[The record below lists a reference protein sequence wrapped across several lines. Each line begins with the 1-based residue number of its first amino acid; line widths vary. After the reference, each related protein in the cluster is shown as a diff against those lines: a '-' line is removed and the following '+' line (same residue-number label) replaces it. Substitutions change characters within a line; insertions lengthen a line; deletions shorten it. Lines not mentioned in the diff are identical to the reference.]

1 MPSDSLLMAFLSKVS
16 PLDVVMM
23 LLAGMAYRLVTHRKN
38 IPRQTIQYALWIIA
52 GAMAASA
59 LARLLMFA
67 NLVGWIGR

>member
-1 MPSDSLLMAFLSKVS
+1 MPSDSLLLAFLAKVS

-23 LLAGMAYRLVTHRKN
+23 LLAGMAYRLVTHQKN
-38 IPRQTIQYALWIIA
+38 IHRQTIQYALWIIA

-67 NLVGWIGR
+67 NLIGWIGK